1 MELERKRE
9 REKVEEKKSCGA
21 RKIKKKQDNKK
32 GKWKNSWHEWREKKC
47 GGGGKKGRTSEDNES
62 AGKGRK
68 LKDEKWRE
76 KEERRKDEREK
87 KKRDERMK
95 YNTARETKEW

>member
-47 GGGGKKGRTSEDNES
+47 GGGGKKGRTS

>member
-21 RKIKKKQDNKK
+21 RKIKKKSRIIRKENEKIRGTSG
-32 GKWKNSWHEWREKKC
+32 GKKKC
-47 GGGGKKGRTSEDNES
+47 EGGGKKGRTSEDNES

-68 LKDEKWRE
+68 LKDEK
-76 KEERRKDEREK
+76 
-87 KKRDERMK
+87 
-95 YNTARETKEW
+95 